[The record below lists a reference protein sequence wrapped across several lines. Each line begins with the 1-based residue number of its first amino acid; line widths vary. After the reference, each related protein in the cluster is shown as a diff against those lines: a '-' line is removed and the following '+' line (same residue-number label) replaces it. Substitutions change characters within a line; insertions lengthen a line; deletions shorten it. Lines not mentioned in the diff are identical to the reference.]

1 MSKNNKSIILIAI
14 NACDIDL
21 VKLLLSEPVKMR
33 FPKID
38 PCANNNECIKF
49 SCSIGDVEMLEYLL
63 SDEILRLYPEIES
76 CLKDDTLIR
85 LASRN
90 NRQNMLKFLL
100 GLSDEKTGRFPSMF
114 VENFTVYNG
123 SLLNYPIILNYFE
136 IVKILLEK
144 TKISKKDLIHSLDLA
159 KLHNYYGNEKTDI
172 INLLIET
179 INKN

>member
-1 MSKNNKSIILIAI
+1 V
-14 NACDIDL
+14 DL
-21 VKLLLSEPVKMR
+21 VKLLLSEPVKKR

-38 PCANNNECIKF
+38 PCANNNECVKL
-49 SCSIGDVEMLEYLL
+49 SCSMGDVEMLEYLL